1 LKPNTSARV
10 PATAKSLTGIK
21 GLDEITSGGLPR
33 RSATLLEGGS
43 GSGKTVLALQSLV
56 NGARLYNEPGIF
68 VAFEESSARIIANA
82 AEFGWDLPALQRKK
96 LFFLDAQLKPD
107 LIQSGNFDLV
117 GLLAALT
124 AKADEIKAKRIVFD
138 AVDVV
143 LTLLNDPIAERFEAF
158 RLHQWLVE
166 RPFSAIITAKTSTTD
181 SNPPFHQPL
190 SFLQFMVDCSV
201 TLNHNVVQGVSQR
214 NLRVVKY
221 RGSAFEENES
231 PFVIGSSGL
240 EVASTRMLDRS
251 AIAVSTKRVS
261 SGVERLDAML
271 GGGYYLGSS
280 ILFTGAPGTAKTT
293 LCCAFAEA
301 ACRRGDRTLLVS
313 FDSDSGELTRN
324 LASVRIRLD
333 RFVKNGKLCL
343 FSARST
349 TASAET
355 HLMRILNLARE
366 HGARCVVIDP
376 ISVLSKTGNRLT
388 AHSVA
393 ERLLDWARANAVT
406 LACTSLLTDASPQ
419 MEGSPMEIS
428 TIADT
433 WIHLNYQVQGG
444 ERNRGLSIIKSR
456 GTAHSN
462 QVRELVLSSAGVT
475 LADAYTASGE
485 VLMGTARWEKEQSEN
500 TERAEAVI
508 SRKQKRISLEA
519 QELELQARLK
529 SLQLE
534 VQAKQAERKL
544 LSSVSAIRDKAFSV
558 GRKRLG
564 ELRRADATP
573 SKAR

>member
-1 LKPNTSARV
+1 M

-21 GLDEITSGGLPR
+21 GLDEITAGGLPR
-33 RSATLLEGGS
+33 GSATLLEGGS
-43 GSGKTVLALQSLV
+43 GSGKTVMALQSLV

-82 AEFGWDLPALQRKK
+82 AKFGWDLPALQRKK
-96 LFFLDAQLKPD
+96 LFFLDAQLKSDLVQSGGFD
-107 LIQSGNFDLV
+107 LI

-143 LTLLNDPIAERFEAF
+143 LTLLNDPIAERREAF
-158 RLHQWLVE
+158 RLHEWLVE
-166 RPFSAIITAKTSTTD
+166 RPFSAIITAKTRTAD
-181 SNPPFHQPL
+181 SNTPFHQPL

-201 TLNHNVVQGVSQR
+201 TLNHDVVQGVSQR

-251 AIAVSTKRVS
+251 AMAVSNRRVS
-261 SGVERLDAML
+261 SGIKRLDAML

-280 ILFTGAPGTAKTT
+280 ILLTGAPGTAKTT
-293 LCCAFAEA
+293 LCGAFAEA
-301 ACRRGDRTLLVS
+301 ACLRGDRTLLVS

-333 RFVKNGKLCL
+333 RYVKNGLL
-343 FSARST
+343 RLVSARSA

-355 HLMRILNLARE
+355 HLMRIMNLARE
-366 HGARCVVIDP
+366 HGARCLVIDP
-376 ISVLSKTGNRLT
+376 ISVLSKAGNRLT

-393 ERLLDWARANAVT
+393 ERLLDWTRANAIT
-406 LACTSLLTDASPQ
+406 LACTSLLIDASPQ
-419 MEGSPMEIS
+419 MEGSPLEIS

-433 WIHLNYQVQGG
+433 WIHLNYQVQAG

-462 QVRELVLSSAGVT
+462 QVRELILTSAGVT

-500 TERAEAVI
+500 AERAEAVI
-508 SRKQKRISLEA
+508 SQKQRRISLEA
-519 QELELQARLK
+519 QEVELLARLK

-544 LSSVSAIRDKAFSV
+544 LSNAGAIREKAFSL
-558 GRKRLG
+558 GQKRLS

-573 SKAR
+573 FKAS